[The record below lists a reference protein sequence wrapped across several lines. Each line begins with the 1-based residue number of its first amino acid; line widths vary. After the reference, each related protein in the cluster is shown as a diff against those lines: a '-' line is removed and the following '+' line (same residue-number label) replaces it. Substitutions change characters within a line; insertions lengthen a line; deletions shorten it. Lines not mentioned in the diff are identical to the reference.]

1 MHNSRRFGIALL
13 ALLSLIMAGCAAHPE
28 AAKPPMTPAEANQ
41 QMRDIASDPN
51 MTPTARAAA
60 QQGLDEGQAKQMME
74 QGK

>member
-1 MHNSRRFGIALL
+1 MQKHPRCIFALC
-13 ALLSLIMAGCAAHPE
+13 ALLSLAGCAAHTE
-28 AAKPPMTPAEANQ
+28 ADKPPMTQAEAKQ
-41 QMRDIASDPN
+41 QMQDIANDPN